1 MKLQWNWR
9 FAIASAVAAVFGF
22 GAAQAQDACRELSRS
37 ELLFG
42 PAIRSACPLAPSV
55 EGEEDYGWISVRF
68 APPSIAPIIPKGAA
82 ASKWL
87 RLAGNDQARRAFAI
101 GEVTITDGT
110 LGPVVAA
117 NVPLAEFTFGRP
129 NARGD
134 TPIAPVAVT
143 ESVNEAD
150 RFVTPRFR
158 IGPDTVIRVRVKL
171 LYTNRDRSDVLR
183 AIDPYIS
190 LAQEFGA
197 QGGVM
202 NALTSPSLRVAVS
215 TIEQSLTGLRQGNY
229 ESDITVDLR
238 FADASANQLNYQFNV
253 GAPPALTKN
262 GSANARIDLGVLQF
276 KLQRQPSAFSG
287 VSALQADAAPNYG
300 LAREAGTPQFNRFLN
315 MRVGKKGDGGQMQS
329 LNEYVLAQAPE
340 AKQLGDPATKPAA
353 FEAAAGK
360 VLDALSSSDLGLS
373 SHDQFAAY
381 YLMLMKQRALY
392 RKDLQATNIVQRDLA
407 QFKRYNFFVPDA
419 K

>member
-171 LYTNRDRSDVLR
+171 LYTNKDRSDVLR

-190 LAQEFGA
+190 LAKDFGA

-202 NALTSPSLRVAVS
+202 NALTSPTLRTAVS
-215 TIEQSLTGLRQGNY
+215 TIEQSLNGLRQGSY
-229 ESDITVDLR
+229 ESDVTVDLR
-238 FADASANQLNYQFNV
+238 FAEASANQLNYQFTV
-253 GAPPALTKN
+253 GAPPALGKQGAT
-262 GSANARIDLGVLQF
+262 SASVNLGALQF
-276 KLQRQPSAFSG
+276 KLDRQPSAFNG
-287 VSALQADAAPNYG
+287 VKKLLADSAPDFG
-300 LAREAGTPQFNRFLN
+300 LANEPGTPQFTRFLN
-315 MRVGKKGDGGQMQS
+315 MRVGKKGASGQMQS
-329 LNEYVLAQAPE
+329 LNEYILAQAPE
-340 AKQLGDPATKPAA
+340 AKTMGDAQTTPAA

-360 VLDALSSSDLGLS
+360 VLDALTASDLALS

-381 YLMLMKQRALY
+381 YLMLMKSRALQ
-392 RKDLQATNIVQRDLA
+392 RKELQATATVQHDMA
-407 QFKRYNFFVPDA
+407 QFARYKFFVPA
-419 K
+419 GK